1 MSALRVL
8 LGVLAI
14 AFAGIA
20 LGQSEQRGS
29 VPPGQSK
36 DGAAPSD
43 GAIQG
48 GTILPGETSGVPDGK
63 PQTPPSERVARCEEL
78 QGTLRQECLAQE
90 SRAGTGG
97 TKDPQMR
104 ETQPSPPLTA
114 PPQNPR

>member
-1 MSALRVL
+1 MNALRVL
-8 LGVLAI
+8 LTILAV
-14 AFAGIA
+14 AFAGMA
-20 LGQSEQRGS
+20 FAQSEQRGS
-29 VPPGQSK
+29 VPPGQSR

-90 SRAGTGG
+90 NRAGTGG

-104 ETQPSPPLTA
+104 ETQPSPPLTT